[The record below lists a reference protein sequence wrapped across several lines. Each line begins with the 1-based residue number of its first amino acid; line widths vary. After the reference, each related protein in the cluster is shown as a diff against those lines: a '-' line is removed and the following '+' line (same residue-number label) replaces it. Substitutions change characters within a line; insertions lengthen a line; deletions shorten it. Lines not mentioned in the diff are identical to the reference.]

1 MSIMVGVGKGAGSG
15 ILIKN
20 AEAIERFAAVDTLV
34 VDKTGTLTEGRPAL
48 VGVETTKGFTEAELL
63 TAVAGL
69 ERSSEHPLA
78 RAIVEGAA
86 ERGVSPPAVQD
97 FASVTGTGGRGT
109 VESRRVAIGNTA
121 MMAEAGADAGAL
133 QAMAKERQIGRA
145 HV

>member
-78 RAIVEGAA
+78 RAIVEA
-86 ERGVSPPAVQD
+86 
-97 FASVTGTGGRGT
+97 
-109 VESRRVAIGNTA
+109 
-121 MMAEAGADAGAL
+121 
-133 QAMAKERQIGRA
+133 IGRA
-145 HV
+145 SCRERVCQYV